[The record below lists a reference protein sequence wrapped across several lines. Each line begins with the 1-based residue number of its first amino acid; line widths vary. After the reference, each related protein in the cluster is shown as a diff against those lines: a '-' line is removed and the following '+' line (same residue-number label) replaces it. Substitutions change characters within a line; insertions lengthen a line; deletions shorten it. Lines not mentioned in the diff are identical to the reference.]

1 MRFVSYPLLLLASS
15 LLIIACDPGPAGLAL
30 PSQPRLDLLD
40 LPVRAQFEQAYSRAQ
55 KEMQT
60 GSPADIA
67 VAIGELGMLY
77 HAYAYPEPA
86 LQAYQSAREL
96 QDNESR
102 WHYLFGIVAIDLGM
116 SSAAES
122 AMHTAYRLAPE
133 SGVIALR
140 LGQIFFDRGQLS
152 TARDWFAIALKDD
165 RQSGQALAGLAAVDL
180 ENGDPEAAL
189 ARLSRARELMPNEVS
204 ILHAMGNV
212 YRARGQRKEA
222 LRFFEEARSSAMLPQ
237 KRFTDDPYMQ
247 GILLM
252 QRGHKRF
259 DQLAASALG
268 QGKTDEA
275 IAHYRSALDAQPG
288 ALDVRHNLALLL
300 WRRDRKEAART
311 EFEHIFSLSPAYAP
325 SHMFLAFELGMTGE
339 LAAAEEHIMLALEAD
354 PYNLDAQLL
363 LADFL
368 DFSERSAEALLA
380 YEKAIRLDPDLEKA
394 WIGATYSLI
403 RLNRHADA
411 DRMISNALMRLP
423 ASEQLAVLH
432 EQMRELSNHDSN
444 D

>member
-1 MRFVSYPLLLLASS
+1 LLASG
-15 LLIIACDPGPAGLAL
+15 LLITACAPVPAEPGL
-30 PSQPRLDLLD
+30 PGQPRLDLLD
-40 LPVRAQFEQAYSRAQ
+40 APVRSQFEQAYRRAEEEIQ
-55 KEMQT
+55 A
-60 GSPADIA
+60 GVPADMA
-67 VAIGELGMLY
+67 LAIGELGMLY

-86 LQAYQSAREL
+86 LHAYRSAREL
-96 QDNESR
+96 QENESR

-116 SSAAES
+116 SADAES
-122 AMHTAYRLAPE
+122 AMQAAYRLDPA

-152 TARDWFAIALKDD
+152 TARDWFAIALEDD
-165 RQSGQALAGLAAVDL
+165 RQTGHALASLAAVDL
-180 ENGDPEAAL
+180 ENGDPEAAI
-189 ARLSRARELMPNEVS
+189 AGLSRARELMPNEVS
-204 ILHAMGNV
+204 ILHAMGNA
-212 YRARGQRKEA
+212 YRAQDQREKA
-222 LRFFEEARSSAMLPQ
+222 LRLFQEARSSAMLPQ
-237 KRFTDDPYMQ
+237 KGFIDDPFMQ
-247 GILLM
+247 EILLM

-268 QGKTDEA
+268 QGKADEA
-275 IAHYRSALDAQPG
+275 LAHYRRALDAQPD

-300 WRRDRKEAART
+300 WRRDRKDEART

-325 SHMFLAFELGMTGE
+325 SHLFLAFELGVSGDME
-339 LAAAEEHIMLALEAD
+339 AAEEHILLALEAD
-354 PYNLDAQLL
+354 PLNLDAQLL

-411 DRMISNALMRLP
+411 DRMISSGLMRLP
-423 ASEQLAVLH
+423 DSEQLAVLH
-432 EQMRELSNHDSN
+432 QQMRELSNDESN
-444 D
+444 N